1 VTDLSVSRDNVVELV
16 LGGRARWK
24 IENETFNTLKNQ
36 GYHIEHNFGH
46 GSQHLSLN
54 FFVLNLLAFFIHQIL
69 DLCELSYQYCRS
81 RFSSRQEYWNNLRV
95 ANRLLLF
102 NDFEHLLRY
111 VAHPAEIRAP

>member
-1 VTDLSVSRDNVVELV
+1 VVELV

-69 DLCELSYQYCRS
+69 ELCDLNYQYCRS

-95 ANRLLLF
+95 ANRLLRF

-111 VAHPAEIRAP
+111 VAHPADIRAP

>member
-1 VTDLSVSRDNVVELV
+1 LSWSKAAGVENENDLS
-16 LGGRARWK
+16 
-24 IENETFNTLKNQ
+24 TPLKPSF
-36 GYHIEHNFGH
+36 EHNFGH

-69 DLCELSYQYCRS
+69 ELCDLSYQYCRS